1 IRERNPVI
9 HGDWRV
15 RPAAGQGSAPRRRS
29 SERRASPVR
38 FASPM
43 RRRSSATGEAA
54 ADATGQRWLLEPSDS
69 CFASPQPA
77 GSFTELSAG
86 CYQYKASPEQLYL
99 DLDRCNRALRVLL
112 EQNSALK
119 SQLKAA
125 LAAQEEANCKQ
136 TPSTLER
143 EEMLRNKIKRSLSR
157 MADQEMAVAAYCD
170 VLREV
175 GRALGLWEKMVMQ
188 LRRETMR
195 EQEETLF
202 LEDQLGYEVATF
214 EIERKL
220 LLADLDMQNKAD
232 ARIAEL
238 SLVIAT
244 SHLDVERLQQ
254 ENDILRNQ
262 LVIERQSRKDI

>member
-119 SQLKAA
+119 SQ
-125 LAAQEEANCKQ
+125 
-136 TPSTLER
+136 
-143 EEMLRNKIKRSLSR
+143 
-157 MADQEMAVAAYCD
+157 
-170 VLREV
+170 
-175 GRALGLWEKMVMQ
+175 
-188 LRRETMR
+188 
-195 EQEETLF
+195 
-202 LEDQLGYEVATF
+202 
-214 EIERKL
+214 
-220 LLADLDMQNKAD
+220 NKAD

>member
-119 SQLKAA
+119 SQAK
-125 LAAQEEANCKQ
+125 EA
-136 TPSTLER
+136 ER
-143 EEMLRNKIKRSLSR
+143 TIGELHQQLDSAERR
-157 MADQEMAVAAYCD
+157 M
-170 VLREV
+170 R
-175 GRALGLWEKMVMQ
+175 WTK
-188 LRRETMR
+188 
-195 EQEETLF
+195 
-202 LEDQLGYEVATF
+202 
-214 EIERKL
+214 
-220 LLADLDMQNKAD
+220 NKAD